1 MLEWG
6 AGSVQRL
13 VKYMSMRSWQK
24 RSPLFVWHEI
34 KQEKCSRCP
43 MLQHCG
49 QRHKALLCS
58 RTRFS
63 IETHL
68 FQLSQPTYGWW
79 YLLWNSCSS
88 YSYRNNGIFLTD
100 PEIWMSERGWKSSIL
115 LQWCHLNY
123 VCISVY
129 ACVCVFIFMGKQEMG
144 EKKHTSPVFL
154 MNLCPKAALCLSF
167 TRTFVRLN
175 HQTVCGLETWFS
187 RKETP

>member
-123 VCISVY
+123 VCISVC
-129 ACVCVFIFMGKQEMG
+129 ACVCVHFYGKAG
-144 EKKHTSPVFL
+144 DGRKKTYLSCISNESLSKSSTVSFFYQNICQTKPPNCL
-154 MNLCPKAALCLSF
+154 WSGNL
-167 TRTFVRLN
+167 V
-175 HQTVCGLETWFS
+175 
-187 RKETP
+187 

>member
-1 MLEWG
+1 
-6 AGSVQRL
+6 
-13 VKYMSMRSWQK
+13 MSMRSWQK

-123 VCISVY
+123 VCISV
-129 ACVCVFIFMGKQEMG
+129 CVCVYVCSFLWESRRWEK
-144 EKKHTSPVFL
+144 KKHTSPVFL
-154 MNLCPKAALCLSF
+154 MNLCPKAALFLSF

-187 RKETP
+187 WKETP